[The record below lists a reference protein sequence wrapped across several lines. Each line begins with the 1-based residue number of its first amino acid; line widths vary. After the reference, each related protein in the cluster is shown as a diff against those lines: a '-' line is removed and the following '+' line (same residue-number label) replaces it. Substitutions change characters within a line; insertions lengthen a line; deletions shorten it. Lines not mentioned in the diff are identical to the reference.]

1 MCVFYYR
8 KSVGIE
14 SRISLCA
21 IRNKVSVDV
30 FLWFC
35 QCQSGFTVFVTKLL
49 IRQFTLLIY
58 IFTNHYSHYSPLNRV
73 LQILCTYF
81 CKSVYN
87 WLPKKK
93 QLNKVSQSII
103 TLYHLSNI
111 LSSESNQVVG
121 TNLLEISYFLEESVQ
136 QLKWFPLRFFMV
148 STSGQT

>member
-1 MCVFYYR
+1 MCVFYYQ
-8 KSVGIE
+8 KCVGIWVKDFSLRNWKQSY
-14 SRISLCA
+14 SRRLFMVLLLICY
-21 IRNKVSVDV
+21 
-30 FLWFC
+30 
-35 QCQSGFTVFVTKLL
+35 CQSDFTVFVTKLL

-103 TLYHLSNI
+103 TLHHLSNI
-111 LSSESNQVVG
+111 LSSESNHYKQRKFSEKLV
-121 TNLLEISYFLEESVQ
+121 TIPINQKF
-136 QLKWFPLRFFMV
+136 
-148 STSGQT
+148 

>member
-58 IFTNHYSHYSPLNRV
+58 IFTNHYSLYSPLNRV
-73 LQILCTYF
+73 LQILCTYI
-81 CKSVYN
+81 CKLVLHRYSKRTDENTFSDLIPTTKTLCHYFPQLSDIK
-87 WLPKKK
+87 WSISTIKK
-93 QLNKVSQSII
+93 SR
-103 TLYHLSNI
+103 TL
-111 LSSESNQVVG
+111 
-121 TNLLEISYFLEESVQ
+121 
-136 QLKWFPLRFFMV
+136 FPD
-148 STSGQT
+148 QE

>member
-58 IFTNHYSHYSPLNRV
+58 IFTNHYSLYSPLNRV

-81 CKSVYN
+81 CKSVLQ

-93 QLNKVSQSII
+93 QLNKVTQI
-103 TLYHLSNI
+103 TINTKSTFSHSFDKE
-111 LSSESNQVVG
+111 SEQVVG

-136 QLKWFPLRFFMV
+136 
-148 STSGQT
+148 